1 MAEPYLRD
9 LMSIVDAASA
19 REVGAGEILC
29 KHFFSGAAAYVDG
42 QIFMTLT
49 PAGLALKL
57 PENDRNALF
66 EQSAE
71 PLKYFPNAPVKKSY
85 VLLPLVILIL
95 LIDLFILEPKQLKV
109 ANQELYL
116 IHLLLVHYL

>member
-1 MAEPYLRD
+1 
-9 LMSIVDAASA
+9 MSIVDAASA

-85 VLLPLVILIL
+85 VLLPIQF
-95 LIDLFILEPKQLKV
+95 IDDLAVLNSWISRSIEFVRK
-109 ANQELYL
+109 
-116 IHLLLVHYL
+116 